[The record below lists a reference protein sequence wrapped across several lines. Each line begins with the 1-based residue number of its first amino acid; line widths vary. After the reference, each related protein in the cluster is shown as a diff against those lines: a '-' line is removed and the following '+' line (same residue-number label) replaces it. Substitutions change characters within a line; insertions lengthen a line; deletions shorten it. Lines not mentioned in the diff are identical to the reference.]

1 MAPSAVSPPPTTT
14 GTLLVKPWSRP
25 QETKE
30 DLDWAPLTT
39 IDLSRFDEPG
49 GKQDLAKQLYD
60 AITRVGFWVVT
71 GTGIDD
77 ERILRQFSIGNTF
90 FKEPL
95 DEKRRFPCNFAEGEY
110 FGYRENER
118 WIGDTGVKENIE
130 MLNIHKDI
138 PAWTQVGR
146 HRVVE
151 DNWDEIRNFHR
162 DVWEVA
168 RKLFVLIAIIL
179 ELPENYLAD
188 AHAYDEVSDDHL
200 RYMIYN
206 VRTDEEWDKA
216 QAYSKGGHTDFG
228 SLTLLFSQHVAG
240 LQIRTPEGDWK
251 YVKPVEGGITCNAAD
266 TLTFLTNGFI
276 KSTIHRVVKPPRD
289 QIDIPRLGLLYFSRP
304 GDHTPMRTVPSPL
317 LDRLGLIREEDK
329 DLSKPVPSGTED
341 ADQLAKIESID
352 AGKPVKLAKVADVL
366 ACAACFRYY
375 AGWADKIKGDS
386 IETDPNMLNLTL
398 REPLGVCGLIIPWN
412 FPILMCG
419 WKLGPA
425 LAAGN
430 VAVLKPAELTPLSAL
445 YLGKLIV
452 EAEFPPG
459 VVNIVPGLGHEAG
472 AALSNHPDVAKVS
485 FTGSTAVG
493 KGILHAS
500 ADSNLKKVTLEL
512 GGKSPSIVFGS
523 ADLDEVVEWVNG
535 GIFYNMGQNC
545 CASSRVFVHESV
557 YESFITKFVER
568 ARKNQLGDPFD
579 DKTFLGPQ
587 ISGSQHSKI
596 MGMIEN
602 AKTQGAICATGG
614 RSPSGWFIEPTIF
627 RDVKVDMGIAREEV
641 FGPVVAV
648 ASFRDE
654 EEALEMAHDTC
665 YGLAAAVFTSDIK
678 QGIKMAKE
686 LEAGTVWVNCYNKI
700 SHALPFG
707 GYRQSGNGKDL
718 GEDAIYGFTQLKT
731 IGIML

>member
-1 MAPSAVSPPPTTT
+1 MAPSAVSPLPSST

-138 PAWTQVGR
+138 PAWGQVGR
-146 HRVVE
+146 HRVVDE
-151 DNWDEIRNFHR
+151 NWDEIRNFHR

-188 AHAYDEVSDDHL
+188 AHAYDQVSDDHL
-200 RYMIYN
+200 RYMVYN

-266 TLTFLTNGFI
+266 TLTFLTNVASSKQAWRGWR
-276 KSTIHRVVKPPRD
+276 KTTPNERG
-289 QIDIPRLGLLYFSRP
+289 RLLN
-304 GDHTPMRTVPSPL
+304 
-317 LDRLGLIREEDK
+317 RLADLIER
-329 DLSKPVPSGTED
+329 D

-425 LAAGN
+425 LAAGS

-545 CASSRVFVHESV
+545 CASSRVFVHETV

-627 RDVKVDMGIAREEV
+627 RDVKVDMEIAREEV

-654 EEALEMAHDTC
+654 EEALEMAHNTC

-731 IGIML
+731 VGIML

>member
-1 MAPSAVSPPPTTT
+1 MAPSAVSPPPSST

-130 MLNIHKDI
+130 MLNVHKDI

-162 DVWEVA
+162 DVWGVA

-188 AHAYDEVSDDHL
+188 AHAYDQVSDDHL

-266 TLTFLTNGFI
+266 TLTFLTN
-276 KSTIHRVVKPPRD
+276 
-289 QIDIPRLGLLYFSRP
+289 
-304 GDHTPMRTVPSPL
+304 
-317 LDRLGLIREEDK
+317 
-329 DLSKPVPSGTED
+329 
-341 ADQLAKIESID
+341 DQLAKIESID

-375 AGWADKIKGDS
+375 AG
-386 IETDPNMLNLTL
+386 
-398 REPLGVCGLIIPWN
+398 C
-412 FPILMCG
+412 
-419 WKLGPA
+419 
-425 LAAGN
+425 
-430 VAVLKPAELTPLSAL
+430 
-445 YLGKLIV
+445 
-452 EAEFPPG
+452 
-459 VVNIVPGLGHEAG
+459 
-472 AALSNHPDVAKVS
+472 
-485 FTGSTAVG
+485 
-493 KGILHAS
+493 
-500 ADSNLKKVTLEL
+500 NLKKVTLEL

-523 ADLDEVVEWVNG
+523 ANLDEVVEWVNG

-557 YESFITKFVER
+557 YESFMAKFVER

-579 DKTFLGPQ
+579 ETTFLGPQ

-596 MGMIEN
+596 MGMIEK

-627 RDVKVDMGIAREEV
+627 RDVKMDMEIAREEV

-654 EEALEMAHDTC
+654 EEALAMAHDTC

-731 IGIML
+731 VGIML

>member
-1 MAPSAVSPPPTTT
+1 MAPSAVSPPPSTT

-95 DEKRRFPCNFAEGEY
+95 NEKRRFPCNFAEGEY

-118 WIGDTGVKENIE
+118 WIGDTGIKENIE

-138 PAWTQVGR
+138 PAWGQVGR

-151 DNWDEIRNFHR
+151 ENWDEIRNFHR

-188 AHAYDEVSDDHL
+188 AHAYDQVSDDHL

-375 AGWADKIKGDS
+375 AG
-386 IETDPNMLNLTL
+386 
-398 REPLGVCGLIIPWN
+398 C
-412 FPILMCG
+412 
-419 WKLGPA
+419 
-425 LAAGN
+425 
-430 VAVLKPAELTPLSAL
+430 
-445 YLGKLIV
+445 
-452 EAEFPPG
+452 
-459 VVNIVPGLGHEAG
+459 
-472 AALSNHPDVAKVS
+472 
-485 FTGSTAVG
+485 
-493 KGILHAS
+493 
-500 ADSNLKKVTLEL
+500 NLKKVTLEL

-523 ADLDEVVEWVNG
+523 ANLDEVVEWVNG

-557 YESFITKFVER
+557 YESFMAKFVER

-579 DKTFLGPQ
+579 DTTFLGPQ

-596 MGMIEN
+596 MGMIEK
-602 AKTQGAICATGG
+602 AKAQGAICATGG
-614 RSPSGWFIEPTIF
+614 RSPSDWFIEPTIF
-627 RDVKVDMGIAREEV
+627 RDVKMDMEIVREEV

-731 IGIML
+731 VGIML

>member
-1 MAPSAVSPPPTTT
+1 MAPSAVSPPPSTTS
-14 GTLLVKPWSRP
+14 TLLVKPWSRP

-151 DNWDEIRNFHR
+151 ENWDEIRNFHR

-188 AHAYDEVSDDHL
+188 AHAYDQVSDDHL

-375 AGWADKIKGDS
+375 AG
-386 IETDPNMLNLTL
+386 
-398 REPLGVCGLIIPWN
+398 C
-412 FPILMCG
+412 
-419 WKLGPA
+419 
-425 LAAGN
+425 
-430 VAVLKPAELTPLSAL
+430 
-445 YLGKLIV
+445 
-452 EAEFPPG
+452 
-459 VVNIVPGLGHEAG
+459 
-472 AALSNHPDVAKVS
+472 
-485 FTGSTAVG
+485 
-493 KGILHAS
+493 
-500 ADSNLKKVTLEL
+500 NLKKVTLEL

-557 YESFITKFVER
+557 YESFMAKFVQR

-579 DKTFLGPQ
+579 DTTFLGPQ

-596 MGMIEN
+596 MGMIEK

-614 RSPSGWFIEPTIF
+614 RSLSGWFIEPTIF
-627 RDVKVDMGIAREEV
+627 RDVKMDMEIAREEV

-654 EEALEMAHDTC
+654 EEALAMAHDTC

>member
-1 MAPSAVSPPPTTT
+1 MAPSAVSPPPSST

-188 AHAYDEVSDDHL
+188 AHAYDQVSDDHL

-266 TLTFLTNGFI
+266 TLTFLTN
-276 KSTIHRVVKPPRD
+276 
-289 QIDIPRLGLLYFSRP
+289 
-304 GDHTPMRTVPSPL
+304 
-317 LDRLGLIREEDK
+317 
-329 DLSKPVPSGTED
+329 
-341 ADQLAKIESID
+341 
-352 AGKPVKLAKVADVL
+352 
-366 ACAACFRYY
+366 
-375 AGWADKIKGDS
+375 
-386 IETDPNMLNLTL
+386 
-398 REPLGVCGLIIPWN
+398 
-412 FPILMCG
+412 
-419 WKLGPA
+419 
-425 LAAGN
+425 
-430 VAVLKPAELTPLSAL
+430 
-445 YLGKLIV
+445 
-452 EAEFPPG
+452 
-459 VVNIVPGLGHEAG
+459 
-472 AALSNHPDVAKVS
+472 
-485 FTGSTAVG
+485 
-493 KGILHAS
+493 
-500 ADSNLKKVTLEL
+500 DSNLKKVTLEL

-523 ADLDEVVEWVNG
+523 ANLDEVVEWVNG

-557 YESFITKFVER
+557 YESFMANFVER

-579 DKTFLGPQ
+579 KTTFLGPQ

-596 MGMIEN
+596 MGMIEK

-627 RDVKVDMGIAREEV
+627 RDVKMDMEIAREEV

-654 EEALEMAHDTC
+654 EEALAMAHDTC

-718 GEDAIYGFTQLKT
+718 GEDVIYGFTQLKT

>member
-188 AHAYDEVSDDHL
+188 AHAYDQVSDDHL

-304 GDHTPMRTVPSPL
+304 GDHTPMRT
-317 LDRLGLIREEDK
+317 
-329 DLSKPVPSGTED
+329 
-341 ADQLAKIESID
+341 SID

-375 AGWADKIKGDS
+375 AG
-386 IETDPNMLNLTL
+386 
-398 REPLGVCGLIIPWN
+398 C
-412 FPILMCG
+412 
-419 WKLGPA
+419 
-425 LAAGN
+425 
-430 VAVLKPAELTPLSAL
+430 
-445 YLGKLIV
+445 
-452 EAEFPPG
+452 
-459 VVNIVPGLGHEAG
+459 
-472 AALSNHPDVAKVS
+472 
-485 FTGSTAVG
+485 
-493 KGILHAS
+493 
-500 ADSNLKKVTLEL
+500 NLKKVTLEL

-523 ADLDEVVEWVNG
+523 ANLDEVVEWVNG

-557 YESFITKFVER
+557 YESFMAKFVER

-579 DKTFLGPQ
+579 DTTFLGPQ

-627 RDVKVDMGIAREEV
+627 RDVKMDMEIAREEV

-654 EEALEMAHDTC
+654 EEALAMAHDTC

>member
-1 MAPSAVSPPPTTT
+1 MAPSAVSPPPSST

-95 DEKRRFPCNFAEGEY
+95 DEKRRFPCNFAEG
-110 FGYRENER
+110 
-118 WIGDTGVKENIE
+118 VKENIE

-138 PAWTQVGR
+138 PAWGQVGR

-151 DNWDEIRNFHR
+151 ENWDEIRNFHR

-188 AHAYDEVSDDHL
+188 AHAYDQVSDDHL

-317 LDRLGLIREEDK
+317 LDRLGMIREEDK

-375 AGWADKIKGDS
+375 AG
-386 IETDPNMLNLTL
+386 
-398 REPLGVCGLIIPWN
+398 C
-412 FPILMCG
+412 
-419 WKLGPA
+419 
-425 LAAGN
+425 
-430 VAVLKPAELTPLSAL
+430 
-445 YLGKLIV
+445 
-452 EAEFPPG
+452 
-459 VVNIVPGLGHEAG
+459 
-472 AALSNHPDVAKVS
+472 
-485 FTGSTAVG
+485 
-493 KGILHAS
+493 
-500 ADSNLKKVTLEL
+500 NLKKVTLEL

-535 GIFYNMGQNC
+535 GIFYNMG
-545 CASSRVFVHESV
+545 RVFVHESV
-557 YESFITKFVER
+557 YESFIAKFVER
-568 ARKNQLGDPFD
+568 ARKNQLGDPFE

-596 MGMIEN
+596 MGMIEK

-614 RSPSGWFIEPTIF
+614 RSPSDWFIEPTIF
-627 RDVKVDMGIAREEV
+627 RDVKMDMEIAREEV

-731 IGIML
+731 VGIML